1 MKSKGRGQ
9 QSALYPAL
17 QVTLMQEK
25 FRDATNGTGFRAGL
39 AGTLQAHSL
48 VSALNM
54 DTLSP
59 SQWEKEMLQAV
70 AQEGSQLDG

>member
-17 QVTLMQEK
+17 QVTLIQEK
-25 FRDATNGTGFRAGL
+25 FRDAINGTGFRSGL
-39 AGTLQAHSL
+39 AWTLQAHSL

-54 DTLSP
+54 HTLSP
-59 SQWEKEMLQAV
+59 SQWKKVMLQAI
-70 AQEGSQLDG
+70 AQEGSQLNG